1 MHRVA
6 FFILVISACSI
17 WAQQEDSLIKPLIDK
32 TMPVEEFDFGKLKYK
47 SGNKSDSNL
56 IFLKQWAEE
65 KIRSTHDGL
74 KAKKDPNWILS
85 DNLPELCLGLADEKR
100 ILAEIELLMNSYSL
114 RQYQHSLSQ
123 IRNTLVKI
131 HLYISDYEKAIL
143 AELNNIAPLY
153 KDIARIA
160 SLDQGL
166 KSFMYSKEGK
176 RIELTASEY
185 AYFEQRVKQM
195 ECENTIE
202 NTKYLKKY
210 LYENSWPK
218 RSVYGK
224 SLQKYV
230 LLVVQHASHDPEL
243 MVYAAEEAKKMV
255 ESGEVS
261 KVYYPDL
268 MDKIRIYRGQK
279 QLFGTFITCVNGHY
293 QALNGIE
300 NEDELDKR
308 REEYELGDF
317 EEKLKKFPSSC

>member
-1 MHRVA
+1 MHRSV
-6 FFILVISACSI
+6 FLILLMSACST
-17 WAQQEDSLIKPLIDK
+17 WVQQEDSLVQPLINK
-32 TMPVEEFDFGKLKYK
+32 AISVEEFDFSKLKYK
-47 SGNKSDSNL
+47 RDDKSDSDL
-56 IFLKQWAEE
+56 ATLKQWAEGS
-65 KIRSTHDGL
+65 IRSTYDEL

-100 ILAEIELLMNSYSL
+100 ILAEIELLVHSHSVQ
-114 RQYQHSLSQ
+114 QYQHSLSHIENALTK
-123 IRNTLVKI
+123 IR
-131 HLYISDYEKAIL
+131 LYIADYEKSIL
-143 AELNNIAPLY
+143 IEFNNTASLY

-176 RIELTASEY
+176 RVELTAPEY

-202 NTKYLKKY
+202 NTNYLKKY

-243 MVYAAEEAKKMV
+243 MVYAAEEAKKMA

-261 KVYYPDL
+261 NVYYPDL

-317 EEKLKKFPSSC
+317 EERLKKFPSNC